1 MNNALAMRARLSDA
15 IREYEEKFAALED
28 ELAVFRQAG
37 DRLKS
42 AVTILGQWGREN
54 IDTGSVY
61 VTDMQHALLT
71 SAWLALYNRLELKTL
86 MSANDKHRFEQGLSR
101 PVEFTLDNIKATF
114 GEYILDPRGSILRG
128 LAEVFCG
135 LDPSYKSHD
144 KVKVGVQGLPKRLI
158 IGGFACYSNRGLEL
172 VADALN
178 ALAVYQGKPAVD
190 WAELR
195 ALEKSEYALRDNW
208 VLKTDSG
215 EEKQYPGR
223 GVWLR
228 RFANGNGH
236 LFFDAATLK
245 DINMALAEYYGNV
258 LPDCA
263 EDKPTKRRESTEVS
277 KDLQYYPTPV
287 ETVSRI
293 VSDLYID
300 KGATVLEP
308 SCGCG
313 RILDGIKK
321 AYPTARLWGIEVDA
335 ARVAEA
341 KAKGHNVFAANFLE
355 TVPEPKYDHV
365 VMNPPFYGTHY
376 AKHVRHA
383 LKFLKPEGVLT
394 AILPITARLD
404 HGLLDDLKGEWHD
417 LPVGS
422 FRESGTNINTTVLTV
437 RKRSYR

>member
-1 MNNALAMRARLSDA
+1 MSTAVAMRARLSDA
-15 IREYEEKFAALED
+15 LREYEDKASLLET
-28 ELAVFRQAG
+28 ELAAFAEAG
-37 DRLKS
+37 ERLKG
-42 AVTILGQWGREN
+42 AITIMGQWGREH
-54 IDTGSVY
+54 IDTGHVSLHQ
-61 VTDMQHALLT
+61 MQHALLT

-86 MSANDKHRFEQGLSR
+86 MSANDKRRFEQGLSR
-101 PVEFTLDNIKATF
+101 PAEFTLNNIKATF
-114 GEYILDPRGSILRG
+114 GEYILDPRGNILRG

-144 KVKVGVQGLPKRLI
+144 KVKVGVQGLPKRII
-158 IGGFACYSNRGLEL
+158 IGGFGCYSSRGL
-172 VADALN
+172 DQIGDILN
-178 ALAVYQGKPAVD
+178 ALAVYQGKPAVE
-190 WAELR
+190 WVELR
-195 ALEKSEYALRDNW
+195 ALEKNENALRDSW
-208 VLKTDSG
+208 VFKG
-215 EEKQYPGR
+215 ENGAEKHYPGR

-228 RFANGNGH
+228 KFANGNGH
-236 LFFDAATLK
+236 LFFDAPTLK
-245 DINMALAEYYGNV
+245 DINMALAEYYGDV

-263 EDKPTKRRESTEVS
+263 EEKPTKRRESTEVS

-287 ETVSRI
+287 ETVNRI

-313 RILDGIKK
+313 RILDGVKK

-335 ARVAEA
+335 ARAAEA
-341 KAKGHNVFAANFLE
+341 KAKGHNVFTANFLE

-365 VMNPPFYGTHY
+365 IMNPPFYGTHY

-383 LKFLKPEGVLT
+383 LKFLKPDGVLT

-404 HGLLDDLKGEWHD
+404 HGLLDDLKGEWRD

-422 FRESGTNINTTVLTV
+422 FRESGTNINTTVFTV
-437 RKRSYR
+437 RKRSY